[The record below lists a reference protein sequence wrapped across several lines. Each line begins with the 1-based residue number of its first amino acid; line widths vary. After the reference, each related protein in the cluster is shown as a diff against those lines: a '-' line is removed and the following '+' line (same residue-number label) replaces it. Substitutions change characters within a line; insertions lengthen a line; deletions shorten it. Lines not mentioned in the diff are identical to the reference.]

1 MKENKI
7 TLFDQEI
14 FNIILIHTARTWE
27 RIRVKQPHQEMP
39 IDNIESTE
47 CIEEVA
53 IEIIYDDVVQEFLE
67 TRDWLVW
74 VKVSGAMSDAYIESL
89 AEQIITKNYLK

>member
-1 MKENKI
+1 VKEKV
-7 TLFDQEI
+7 FDQKI
-14 FNIILIHTARTWE
+14 YNIILIHTARTWE

-89 AEQIITKNYLK
+89 AEQIIRKNFID

>member
-1 MKENKI
+1 MKEKV
-7 TLFDQEI
+7 FDQKI
-14 FNIILIHTARTWE
+14 YNIILIHTARTWE

-89 AEQIITKNYLK
+89 AEQIIRKNFID

>member
-14 FNIILIHTARTWE
+14 YNTILIHTARTWE
-27 RIRVKQPHQEMP
+27 RMRVKQPHQEMP
-39 IDNIESTE
+39 IDNIGSTE

-53 IEIIYDDVVQEFLE
+53 IQIIYDDVIQEFLE
-67 TRDWLVW
+67 TRDGEVW
-74 VKVSGAMSDAYIESL
+74 TKVDGGASDSYVESM
-89 AEQIITKNYLK
+89 AEQIIRKEFID